1 LPLGFW
7 KQKPVKLTKQKV
19 SVLLQADAKRKRNT
33 YDSFK
38 LFEERKSEAS
48 EPYIMDEILLDS
60 NFNYPLISVEKFQYL
75 DVNRFIT
82 EEFE

>member
-33 YDSFK
+33 YDSFR
-38 LFEERKSEAS
+38 LFEERKSEAC
-48 EPYIMDEILLDS
+48 EPSIMDEILLDS
-60 NFNYPLISVEKFQYL
+60 NFNYPPISVEKFQYL